1 LLIRIK
7 NQDPVIK
14 IILKEIIS
22 NLKNLPIIPSK
33 IQLASLHLYQ
43 STITMEKTVF
53 DVIIMG
59 AGLSG
64 IGTAYHLQK
73 NCKNQSY
80 VILENRASMGG
91 TWDLFQYP
99 GIRSDS
105 DMYTLGYS
113 FKPWTN
119 AQVIADG
126 PHILN
131 YIKETAE
138 ENNIKKNI
146 CFNTKIHSNHWD
158 SKTNLWTLTCTDNNT
173 GQEIQFQAKYVI
185 SCMGY
190 YNYDKGYQPE
200 FKGEKDF
207 KGAII
212 HPQFWPKDLDYSGK
226 EVVII
231 GSGATAIT
239 LVPAMT
245 DKAKHVTMLQRSPT
259 YVASMP
265 NKSLLPTTLTKNL
278 PIKIQYDLNRAAH
291 IGFSVFQYNL
301 CKSQPEFMKSFFKKE
316 AKKQLPKGYDVDK
329 HFSPKYNPWD
339 ERVCAVPDGDLF
351 IELSKGTASIVT
363 DHIEKFTEDGILL
376 KSGQKLK
383 ADIIITATGLEL
395 QMIGGIKTFIDG
407 KEYNSGDGM
416 IYKGM
421 MMKDVPNFAFVLGY
435 TNASWTLKADLVAIY
450 FCRLINE
457 TEKKKKHFFVAKS
470 DQPIDKEPA
479 IDFSSGYIQR
489 AIQSGKLP
497 SQGKTYPWKLKQNY
511 LVDAVLFKTQKVEDG
526 FLKFY

>member
-1 LLIRIK
+1 
-7 NQDPVIK
+7 
-14 IILKEIIS
+14 
-22 NLKNLPIIPSK
+22 
-33 IQLASLHLYQ
+33 
-43 STITMEKTVF
+43 MEKTVF

-73 NCKNQSY
+73 NCKNKSY
-80 VILENRASMGG
+80 IILENRANMGG
-91 TWDLFQYP
+91 TWDLFRYP

-119 AQVIADG
+119 PQVIADG
-126 PHILN
+126 NHILS
-131 YIKETAE
+131 YIKETAA
-138 ENNIKKNI
+138 ENNIVKNI
-146 CFNTKIHSNHWD
+146 RYNTKIKISSWD
-158 SKTNLWTLTCTDNNT
+158 SKTSLWTLTCTDNIS
-173 GQEIQFQAKYVI
+173 GQEIKFQAKYVI

-190 YNYDKGYQPE
+190 YSYETTYKVDFE
-200 FKGEKDF
+200 GEKDF
-207 KGAII
+207 KGTII
-212 HPQFWPKDLDYSGK
+212 QPQFWPKDFDYSDK

-231 GSGATAIT
+231 GSGATAVT

-259 YVASMP
+259 YVATMP
-265 NKSLLPTTLTKNL
+265 NKSLVPNLLTKNL
-278 PIKIQYDLNRAAH
+278 PIKVQYDINRAAH

-301 CKSQPEFMKSFFKKE
+301 CKSQPELMKSYFKKE
-316 AKKQLPKGYDVDK
+316 AKKQLPAGYDVDK
-329 HFSPKYNPWD
+329 HFTPKYNPWD

-351 IELSKGTASIVT
+351 EVISDGKASIVT

-376 KSGQKLK
+376 KSGEKLK
-383 ADIIITATGLEL
+383 ADVIVTATGLQVE
-395 QMIGGIKTFIDG
+395 MIGGIKIVIDG
-407 KEYNSGDGM
+407 EEKKSGDGM

-421 MMKDVPNFAFVLGY
+421 MIKDIPNFAFILGY
-435 TNASWTLKADLVAIY
+435 TNASWTLKADLVANY

-457 TEKKKKHFFVAKS
+457 TEKKNKKYFVAKS
-470 DQPIDKEPA
+470 DQPLEQEPV
-479 IDFSSGYIQR
+479 IDFSSGYIRR
-489 AIQSGKLP
+489 AIESGKLP
-497 SQGKTYPWKLKQNY
+497 HQGKSYPWKLKQNY

>member
-1 LLIRIK
+1 M
-7 NQDPVIK
+7 Q
-14 IILKEIIS
+14 
-22 NLKNLPIIPSK
+22 
-33 IQLASLHLYQ
+33 AF
-43 STITMEKTVF
+43 VF

-73 NCKNQSY
+73 NCKNKSY
-80 VILENRASMGG
+80 IILENRASMGG
-91 TWDLFQYP
+91 TWDLFKYP

-119 AQVIADG
+119 TQVIADG

-131 YIKETAE
+131 YIKETAA
-138 ENNIKKNI
+138 ENNIEKNI
-146 CFNTKIHSNHWD
+146 RYNTKINSADWD
-158 SKTNLWTLTCTDNNT
+158 SKTHLWTLSCTDNSS
-173 GQEIQFQAKYVI
+173 QSEVKFSAKYII

-190 YNYDKGYQPE
+190 YNYDRGYRPE
-200 FKGEKDF
+200 FPGEKDF
-207 KGAII
+207 QGPVI
-212 HPQFWPKDLDYSGK
+212 HPQFWPENLDYSGK

-231 GSGATAIT
+231 GSGATAVT

-259 YVASMP
+259 YVASIP
-265 NKSLLPTTLTKNL
+265 NRSMLPKSVTKNL
-278 PIKIQYDLNRAAH
+278 PVKMQYDLNRAAH
-291 IGFSVFQYNL
+291 IGFGVFQYNL
-301 CKSQPEFMKSFFKKE
+301 CRSQPELMKTYFKKHVQ
-316 AKKQLPKGYDVDK
+316 KQLPKDFDVDT

-351 IELSKGTASIVT
+351 KVLKKGSASIVT
-363 DHIEKFTEDGILL
+363 DHIDKFVEDGILL
-376 KSGQKLK
+376 KSGKKIK
-383 ADIIITATGLEL
+383 ADVIITATGLEV
-395 QMIGGIKTFIDG
+395 QMLGGIQSSIDG
-407 KEYNSGDGM
+407 KEINSGEGM

-421 MMKDVPNFAFVLGY
+421 MIKDVPNFAFILGY
-435 TNASWTLKADLVAIY
+435 TNASWTLKADLVAAY
-450 FCRLINE
+450 FCKLINE
-457 TEKKKKHFFVAKS
+457 TEKKKKHVFVAKS
-470 DQPIDKEPA
+470 DKPLEKEPV

-497 SQGKTYPWKLKQNY
+497 SQGKEYPWKLKQNY

-526 FLKFY
+526 YLKFY

>member
-1 LLIRIK
+1 
-7 NQDPVIK
+7 
-14 IILKEIIS
+14 
-22 NLKNLPIIPSK
+22 
-33 IQLASLHLYQ
+33 
-43 STITMEKTVF
+43 MEKTVF

-64 IGTAYHLQK
+64 IGTAYHLQQ
-73 NCKNQSY
+73 NCKDKSY

-91 TWDLFQYP
+91 TWDLFKYP

-105 DMYTLGYS
+105 DMYTLGYN

-119 AQVIADG
+119 SQVIADG
-126 PHILN
+126 PDILN

-138 ENNIKKNI
+138 ENDIKKNI
-146 CFNTKIHSNHWD
+146 RYNTKIISSSWD
-158 SKTNLWTLTCTDNNT
+158 SSTHLWTLTCIDNTT
-173 GQEIQFQAKYVI
+173 GKEISFQAKYII

-190 YNYDKGYQPE
+190 YNYDKAYKAKFE
-200 FKGEKDF
+200 GEKDF
-207 KGAII
+207 KGSII
-212 HPQFWPKDLDYSGK
+212 HPQFWPENLDYSGK

-239 LVPAMT
+239 LVPAMV

-259 YVASMP
+259 YIASMP
-265 NKSLLPTTLTKNL
+265 NKSLVPKFATKNL
-278 PIKIQYDLNRAAH
+278 PVKIQYDLNRAAH

-301 CKSQPEFMKSFFKKE
+301 CKSQPELMKAYFKNE
-316 AKKQLPKGYDVDK
+316 ARKNLPKGYNVDK
-329 HFSPKYNPWD
+329 HFTPKYNPWD

-351 IELSKGTASIVT
+351 DVLNNGKASIVT

-395 QMIGGIKTFIDG
+395 QMIGGIEPYIDG
-407 KEYNSGDGM
+407 KKYNAGEGL

-421 MMKDVPNFAFVLGY
+421 MMKDIPNFAFILGY
-435 TNASWTLKADLVAIY
+435 TNASWTLKADLVANY

-457 TEKKKKHFFVAKS
+457 TEKRNKDYFVAQS
-470 DQPIDKEPA
+470 DHPLGKEPA
-479 IDFSSGYIQR
+479 IDFTSGYIKR
-489 AIQSGKLP
+489 AIESGKLP
-497 SQGKTYPWKLKQNY
+497 SQGTSYPWKLKQNY
-511 LVDAVLFKTQKVEDG
+511 LVDAVLFKTKKVEDE
-526 FLKFY
+526 FLRFY

>member
-1 LLIRIK
+1 
-7 NQDPVIK
+7 
-14 IILKEIIS
+14 
-22 NLKNLPIIPSK
+22 
-33 IQLASLHLYQ
+33 
-43 STITMEKTVF
+43 MEKTVF

-73 NCKNQSY
+73 NCKNKSY
-80 VILENRASMGG
+80 VILENRENMGG
-91 TWDLFQYP
+91 TWDLFRYP

-119 AQVIADG
+119 PQVIADG
-126 PHILN
+126 NHILS
-131 YIKETAE
+131 YIKETAA
-138 ENNIKKNI
+138 ENNIVKNI
-146 CFNTKIHSNHWD
+146 RYNTKIKISSWD
-158 SKTNLWTLTCTDNNT
+158 SKTSLWTLTCTDNIS
-173 GQEIQFQAKYVI
+173 GQEIKFQAKYVI

-190 YNYDKGYQPE
+190 YSYETTYKVDFE
-200 FKGEKDF
+200 GEKDF
-207 KGAII
+207 KGTII
-212 HPQFWPKDLDYSGK
+212 QPQFWPKNFDYSDK

-231 GSGATAIT
+231 GSGATAVT

-259 YVASMP
+259 YVATMP
-265 NKSLLPTTLTKNL
+265 NKSLVPNLLTKNL
-278 PIKIQYDLNRAAH
+278 PIKVQYDINRAAH

-301 CKSQPEFMKSFFKKE
+301 CKSQPELMKSYFKKE
-316 AKKQLPKGYDVDK
+316 AKKQLPAGYDVDK
-329 HFSPKYNPWD
+329 HFTPKYNPWD

-351 IELSKGTASIVT
+351 EVISDGKASIVT

-376 KSGQKLK
+376 KSGEKLK
-383 ADIIITATGLEL
+383 ADVIVTATGLQVE
-395 QMIGGIKTFIDG
+395 MIGGIKIFIDG
-407 KEYNSGDGM
+407 IEKHTGDGM

-421 MMKDVPNFAFVLGY
+421 MIKDLPNFAFILGY
-435 TNASWTLKADLVAIY
+435 TNASWTLKADLVANY

-457 TEKKKKHFFVAKS
+457 AEKRNKKYFVAKS
-470 DQPIDKEPA
+470 DQPLEQEPV
-479 IDFSSGYIQR
+479 IDFSSGYIRR
-489 AIQSGKLP
+489 AIESGKLP
-497 SQGKTYPWKLKQNY
+497 HQGKSYPWKLKQNY